1 MRGTRTI
8 ELYASVL
15 CNRWCLGD
23 EDMEITSVI
32 DPNESAIN
40 KTKRTN
46 DNAGNA
52 IMNCWKLSRLPFLQ
66 WACAFTIVV
75 LGDSRFNNG
84 QQLVRNATE
93 IHARKDTFTELRW
106 ITRSCKTAKLVMREG
121 HRNVF
126 VVGKKESTL
135 LEQIICSLII
145 AWSAADR

>member
-1 MRGTRTI
+1 
-8 ELYASVL
+8 
-15 CNRWCLGD
+15 
-23 EDMEITSVI
+23 MEITSVI

-93 IHARKDTFTELRW
+93 IHARKDTFTELR
-106 ITRSCKTAKLVMREG
+106 
-121 HRNVF
+121 
-126 VVGKKESTL
+126 
-135 LEQIICSLII
+135 
-145 AWSAADR
+145 